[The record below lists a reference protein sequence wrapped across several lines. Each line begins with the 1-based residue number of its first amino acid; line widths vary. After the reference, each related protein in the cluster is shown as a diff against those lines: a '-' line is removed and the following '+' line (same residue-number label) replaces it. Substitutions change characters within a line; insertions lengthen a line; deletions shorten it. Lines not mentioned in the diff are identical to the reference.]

1 MSKRIAVVDNNKLKD
16 MDKKKHI
23 ASLCP
28 INRGGSECMYFDG
41 SSLLI
46 DENLCIGCGICSNV
60 APESIKIINLPSH
73 LQQAPIHRYS
83 KNGFAL
89 YNLPIPVFGK
99 VVGILGRNGIGKST
113 AMKILGG
120 LFIPNFGNF
129 EREGTWDD
137 LIARFKGSEAQLYFE
152 KVKAG
157 EIVVSY
163 KPQQVDLIPQTTSGT
178 VRSVLEKVD
187 GRGKFD
193 EIVEALDL
201 SRVLERDISK
211 LSGGELQRLAIAATV
226 LKEANLYVFDEPTSF
241 LDIKQRIRVGKF
253 LRSLANE
260 DTAVLVV
267 EHDLIILDYM
277 TDLIHVM
284 YGREAAYGVVSHPMS
299 TKNGINEYLEGYLTG
314 ENMRFRDKKISFE
327 RRQAF
332 SKGLREAL
340 TSWGELKKSLGNF
353 TISTAPGEVKKKDV
367 VGVLG
372 ENGIGK
378 TSFIKML
385 AEEITPDSGE
395 VDEKVTVSYK
405 PQYIDTTSEELVVS
419 ALDHAIK
426 HYEGLLVKPLNLE
439 PLFYRKLSEL
449 SGGELQRVSIAICL
463 AKEAD
468 LYLMDEPSAYLDVE
482 QRLLISKVLR
492 DFMELK
498 GKTAVV
504 IDHDLLFIDYLSDR
518 ILVFEGIPAQ
528 EGIAHGPF
536 EMITGMN
543 RFLKD
548 IGLTFRRDKE
558 SNRPR
563 ANKVGSQMDEKQRKD
578 NMWYYL

>member
-1 MSKRIAVVDNNKLKD
+1 MVKRIAVVDNNKLKD

-28 INRGGSECMYFDG
+28 INRAGSECMYFDG
-41 SSLLI
+41 THLLI
-46 DENLCIGCGICSNV
+46 DEHLCIGCGICSNA

-73 LQQAPIHRYS
+73 LQQEPIHRYS

-89 YNLPIPVFGK
+89 YNLPVPVFGK

-129 EREGTWDD
+129 EKEGTWDD

-157 EIVVSY
+157 DITVSY

-178 VRSVLEKVD
+178 VREILTKVD
-187 GRGKFD
+187 GRDKFD

-201 SRVLERDISK
+201 TRVLDRDIAK
-211 LSGGELQRLAIAATV
+211 LSGGELQRLAIGATV
-226 LKEANLYVFDEPTSF
+226 LKKANLYVFDEPTSF

-253 LRSLANE
+253 LRSLADE

-284 YGREAAYGVVSHPMS
+284 YGRDAAYGVVSHPMT
-299 TKNGINEYLEGYLTG
+299 TKNGINEYLEGYLTDG
-314 ENMRFRDKKISFE
+314 NMRFRDKKITFE
-327 RRQAF
+327 RRQSF
-332 SKGLREAL
+332 SKSQRESL
-340 TSWGELKKSLGNF
+340 TSWGELKKTLGQF
-353 TISTAPGEVKKKDV
+353 TISTTPGEVKRKDV

-385 AEEITPDSGE
+385 AGEIKADSGE
-395 VDEKVTVSYK
+395 VDEDLTVSYK
-405 PQYIDTTSEELVVS
+405 PQYIETDSEELVVS

-426 HYEGLLVKPLNLE
+426 HHEALLVKPLNLE
-439 PLFYRKLSEL
+439 PLFYRKMNEL

-468 LYLMDEPSAYLDVE
+468 IYLMDEPSAYLDVE
-482 QRLLISKVLR
+482 QRLLISKVVT
-492 DFMELK
+492 DFMEIK
-498 GKTAVV
+498 GKTAVI

-518 ILVFEGIPAQ
+518 ILVFEGTPA
-528 EGIAHGPF
+528 EKGIAKGPF
-536 EMITGMN
+536 GMIEGMN
-543 RFLKD
+543 MFLKD
-548 IGLTFRRDKE
+548 LQLTFRRDKE

-563 ANKVGSQMDEKQRKD
+563 ANKIGSQMDEKQRKED
-578 NMWYYL
+578 TWYYL